1 MKHKYQI
8 HVFFYKKKKSV
19 LEMLRLF
26 VLLPSIINRVEP
38 CTFLWY
44 DAYQNLQGNLVEAT
58 GAFQCSW

>member
-1 MKHKYQI
+1 
-8 HVFFYKKKKSV
+8 
-19 LEMLRLF
+19 MLRLF

-44 DAYQNLQGNLVEAT
+44 DAYQNFLQGNLVEAT